1 MRDREEGRKEERKKK
16 GGEKSNNEKKKKNQK
31 NKAATWWKKK
41 KRTQKMVSVNISD
54 LYNGIKRDPGFAQPI
69 KPAQCNQRLRQS
81 NI

>member
-16 GGEKSNNEKKKKNQK
+16 GGEKSNNEKKKKKPKKQGCYVVE
-31 NKAATWWKKK
+31 KK